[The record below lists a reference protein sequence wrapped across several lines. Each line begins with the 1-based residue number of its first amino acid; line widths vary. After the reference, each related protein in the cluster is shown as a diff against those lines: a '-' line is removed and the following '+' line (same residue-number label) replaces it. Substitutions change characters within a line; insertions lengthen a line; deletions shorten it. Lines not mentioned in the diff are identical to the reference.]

1 MEDLRGRDTRSR
13 LAFGGGWLS
22 LGSIEVSLFY
32 RGPLKANGNLRAK
45 QALRLHF
52 APQLERAL
60 ESTPQHRADPGRTHR
75 RFATDR
81 PVTDGRWK
89 FLPVASRD
97 PGSVRFSRPLVSLNI
112 LLLRP
117 GALGNI
123 LSGGGDIDNRLKT
136 LFDAM
141 QTPTRRQAAELD
153 DPGQGPTDLY
163 CLMSDD
169 KQIRSVSVRTQQLLD
184 VPQDSKEVVL
194 VIEATIT
201 GGTLLDHEEGGAG
214 AAGGVNRRAPRSRVD
229 RVRASRRRARS

>member
-1 MEDLRGRDTRSR
+1 M
-13 LAFGGGWLS
+13 
-22 LGSIEVSLFY
+22 EVSLFY
-32 RGPLKANGNLRAK
+32 RGPLKANGNLRQK

-60 ESTPQHRADPGRTHR
+60 ESTPEHRLDPGRTHR
-75 RFATDR
+75 RFATDA
-81 PVTDGRWK
+81 PVSDGRWK

-97 PGSVRFSRPLVSLNI
+97 PLSVSLHRPLVSLEI

-136 LFDAM
+136 LFDAL
-141 QTPTRRQAAELD
+141 QTPTVLQCRDLEP
-153 DPGQGPTDLY
+153 PGTGPSDVY

-169 KQIRSVSVRTQQLLD
+169 KQIRAVSVRTQQLLD
-184 VPQDSKEVVL
+184 VPPDSRDVVL

-201 GGTLLDHEEGGAG
+201 GGTILGGA
-214 AAGGVNRRAPRSRVD
+214 ST
-229 RVRASRRRARS
+229 